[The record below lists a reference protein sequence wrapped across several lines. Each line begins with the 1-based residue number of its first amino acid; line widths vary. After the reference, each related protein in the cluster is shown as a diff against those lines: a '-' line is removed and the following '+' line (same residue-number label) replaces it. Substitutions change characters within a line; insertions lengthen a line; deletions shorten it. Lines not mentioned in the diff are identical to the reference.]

1 MSYIRALYKTYE
13 ENEALAGDVFT
24 KETKDKKLIEYTLL
38 PISHTTQT
46 AHIEMTINL
55 DGTLNHAKVIEKI
68 NTILPFTESSGSRS
82 GKNYVPHI
90 LHDKLMYVAGDY
102 VAFTQEEDKR
112 EAHLYYLEQLSE
124 WCDSTYS
131 HPHVKAIYDY
141 VKKGTLIQDLVN
153 RSILHVTDAGLL
165 RSKWDTKLDGE
176 KPPIFQMLAG
186 AQESAFVRFNVHVP
200 GEVTSDV
207 WKNKEIYESYSQF
220 YKMKLQESDICYV
233 SGEQLPV
240 TVRHPNKL
248 RNSGDKAKLI
258 SANDSAGYTYRG
270 RFKESIEVANISYDV
285 SQKAHNAL
293 KWLIERQGKQV
304 DGRIFLVWGSKNPDM
319 PYIADDLSSD
329 VFTGLNNILAQRDA
343 MLAQKADPKKVLA
356 EQYSQLISGIKKN
369 LNIEEQKDEKV
380 YILTLDAATPGRLAV
395 LYYRDLDSKDYFEKL
410 VTWHEDSCWRHTRKK
425 DNEWVHYFGSPSF
438 YTIAHAAYGPRAN
451 DKVVKG
457 VMERMLPCVLDGRKI
472 PLDIVRSAII
482 RASNPLF
489 YDQSWEWEQV
499 LGVAC
504 SLVRKHYFEKDKKE
518 VYTVALDTTNSE
530 RDYLFG
536 RLLAVADVLERKALG
551 REENRPTNA
560 LRYMNAFSRHP
571 ARTWATIQR
580 NLQPYQMK
588 LRENGI
594 FYTRLID
601 KIGDQMDHNEFTDAP
616 LSGKYL
622 LGYYSQRQALYTKKE
637 KNEEE
642 N

>member
-1 MSYIRALYKTYE
+1 MSYLRALYKTYE
-13 ENEALAGDVFT
+13 ENEAQAGDVFT
-24 KETKDKKLIEYTLL
+24 KETKDKKVIEYTLL

-68 NTILPFTESSGSRS
+68 NTILPFTESSGSRA
-82 GKNYVPHI
+82 GKNYVSHM

-112 EAHLYYLEQLSE
+112 EAHLSYLEQLSE
-124 WCDSTYS
+124 WCDSSFS
-131 HPHVKAIYDY
+131 HPHVQAIYDY
-141 VKKGTLIQDLVN
+141 VKKGTLIQDLVEWG
-153 RSILHVTDAGLL
+153 ILHVTEAGLL
-165 RSKWDTKLDGE
+165 RSKWDTKQDGE
-176 KPPIFQMLAG
+176 KPLIFQMLAG

-200 GEVTSDV
+200 GEVTCDV
-207 WKNKEIYESYSQF
+207 WKNKEIYEAYSQY
-220 YKMKLQESDICYV
+220 YKTKLQESDICYV
-233 SGEQLPV
+233 SGELLPV
-240 TVRHPNKL
+240 SVRHPNKL

-258 SANDSAGYTYRG
+258 SANDSSGFTYRG
-270 RFKESIEVANISYDV
+270 RFKESIEVGNISYDV

-293 KWLIERQGKQV
+293 KWLIDRQGKQV

-319 PYIADDLSSD
+319 PYIADDLSSHM
-329 VFTGLNNILAQRDA
+329 FTDFNNFLAQRDA
-343 MLAQKADPKKVLA
+343 MLVQKADPKKVLA
-356 EQYSQLISGIKKN
+356 KQYGQLISGIKKN
-369 LNIEEQKDEKV
+369 LNIEEHEDEKV

-410 VTWHEDSCWRHTRKK
+410 IIWHEECSWRHTRKK
-425 DNEWVHYFGSPSF
+425 ENKWVHYFGSPSF
-438 YTIAHAAYGPRAN
+438 YTIAHAAYGPRPS

-472 PLDIVRSAII
+472 PMDIVRSAIV
-482 RASNPLF
+482 RASNPQF
-489 YDQSWEWEQV
+489 YESWEWEQV

-504 SLVRKHYFEKDKKE
+504 SLVRKHYFDKEKKE
-518 VYTVALDTTNSE
+518 VYTVALDPSNSD

-536 RLLAVADVLERKALG
+536 RLLAVADVLERSALG
-551 REENRPTNA
+551 KEENRPTNA

-571 ARTWATIQR
+571 ARTWMTIQR

-588 LRENGI
+588 LREKGI
-594 FYTRLID
+594 FYTKLID
-601 KIGDQMDHNEFTDAP
+601 EIGAQMESEEFTDTP